1 MIRHPHRLRSVR
13 GTVHSDHYQRKGTH
27 HMNKHT
33 LLGAIAAIVGVGTLA
48 ACGASSDEHP
58 VAVQPPVTN
67 EAPTTEAPEPVTTD
81 ASFGAAFHDA
91 YGDTFDTVSAT
102 LTKVGEA
109 ASDLDADDTQRY
121 AAKAADLFEDLL
133 DGVAATPGAD
143 TDLGHTFSH
152 TFEVCRD
159 AYGYTAELFDGAS
172 MIEIAASGD
181 LDDATS
187 KIKDCNGAMGEATK
201 ATLAAT

>member
-13 GTVHSDHYQRKGTH
+13 GTVHSDHYQRKGTNP
-27 HMNKHT
+27 MNKHT
-33 LLGAIAAIVGVGTLA
+33 LLGAIAAVLAVGTLA
-48 ACGASSDEHP
+48 ACGAATDESP

-67 EAPTTEAPEPVTTD
+67 APTPEAPEPDTTD

-91 YGDTFDTVSAT
+91 YGDTMDTVTAT

-109 ASDLDADDTQRY
+109 ASDLDTDEAQRY

-159 AYGYTAELFDGAS
+159 AYGYTAELFDGS
-172 MIEIAASGD
+172 TMIEIAASGD

-187 KIKDCNGAMGEATK
+187 KIKDCTGAMGEATE
-201 ATLAAT
+201 ATLAA